1 MISPEKE
8 REICLEAVII
18 GLVPRLSLPSLG
30 LLDVYLFELAFQPQL
45 IIEDLSGKNLWAHG
59 CHLPSPTS
67 GSGTSITISPL
78 AGTCL
83 CLRLWAM
90 IKTAAWLIGFL
101 PPFRGNRLFPCCQQ
115 EIVGENHQPGP
126 STMTVPSGP
135 RKNNPDGRS
144 CWGNAES

>member
-1 MISPEKE
+1 MPERSGVPGIKTSSFPASRLEILLYRIIPMIN
-8 REICLEAVII
+8 AV
-18 GLVPRLSLPSLG
+18 
-30 LLDVYLFELAFQPQL
+30 LAFQPQL